1 MITRFEMVPN
11 PGRWRSRIHAR
22 RATQLM
28 RAVAQPS
35 EICACL
41 AMPSAN
47 TVHGEAPHWDCTS
60 RPSPN
65 PNAASPPKSGTTI
78 LGRTDQLIR
87 ARQGVTGILWLSFI
101 DRKSTRLN
109 SSHLGISY
117 AVFCFKLKSSNK
129 ELEAF
134 AYSISHDLRAPRS
147 EEHT

>member
-11 PGRWRSRIHAR
+11 PGRWRSGIHAR
-22 RATQLM
+22 RMTQLT

-78 LGRTDQLIR
+78 LGRADQLFR
-87 ARQGVTGILWLSFI
+87 ARQGVTGILWLSFMVLQRYLRGFAI
-101 DRKSTRLN
+101 TTDGPNQRARSRPFGL
-109 SSHLGISY
+109 
-117 AVFCFKLKSSNK
+117 
-129 ELEAF
+129 LETCNLWG
-134 AYSISHDLRAPRS
+134 HVVTP
-147 EEHT
+147 